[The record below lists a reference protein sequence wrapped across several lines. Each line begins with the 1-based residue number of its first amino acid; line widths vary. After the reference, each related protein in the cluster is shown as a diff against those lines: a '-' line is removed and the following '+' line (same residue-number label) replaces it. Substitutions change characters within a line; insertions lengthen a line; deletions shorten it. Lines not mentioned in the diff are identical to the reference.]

1 MKVVFHADD
10 FGLMPSIN
18 AAVVE
23 AHTQGVL
30 GSTSLMVN
38 ADAAVEAASLAKQ
51 HPSLDVGLH
60 LTLVEERPV
69 LPPEE
74 IATLVDGDHFWR
86 HHPTVAERYFTGRW
100 SAGQAV
106 RELEAQWERCTQLG
120 IAPSHVDGHQHL
132 HLLPGVFPSVVA
144 QARRRGVTFVRSF
157 LGDPLRTPGGVAR
170 RAVLL
175 ALRAVGR
182 LAWLRTPVADRQLLR
197 PFTTIGFV
205 LAGGTMTVD
214 SLMAMLEG
222 MRVGR
227 GAPEVVEVML
237 HPGTRDDAT
246 RAKYGHWRYAW
257 ESDLA
262 LLCDRRLRALL
273 PERGFEVTSFRALAA
288 AHG

>member
-38 ADAAVEAASLAKQ
+38 AGAADDAAMLAKQ

-74 IATLVDGDHFWR
+74 IGTLVDGEHFWKR
-86 HHPTVAERYFTGRW
+86 HPTVAQRYFMGRW

-106 RELEAQWERCTQLG
+106 RELEAQWERCAQLG

-144 QARRRGVTFVRSF
+144 QARRHGVTFVRSF
-157 LGDPLRTPGGVAR
+157 LGDPLGTRGGMAR
-170 RAVLL
+170 RAILP
-175 ALRAVGR
+175 ALRAVAR
-182 LAWLRTPVADRQLLR
+182 LAWMRTPSIDRQTLR

-205 LAGGTMTVD
+205 QAGGTMTVD
-214 SLMAMLEG
+214 SLMETLEG
-222 MRVGR
+222 MRAGR
-227 GAPEVVEVML
+227 RPPEVVEVML
-237 HPGTRDDAT
+237 HPGKRDAAAT
-246 RAKYGHWRYAW
+246 TKYGHWNYAW
-257 ESDLA
+257 ENDFA